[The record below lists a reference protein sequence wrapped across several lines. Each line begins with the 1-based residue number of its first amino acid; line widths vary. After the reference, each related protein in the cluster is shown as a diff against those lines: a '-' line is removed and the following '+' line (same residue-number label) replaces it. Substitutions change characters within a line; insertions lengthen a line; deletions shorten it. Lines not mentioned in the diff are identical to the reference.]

1 MGIPSALE
9 WRGKHPLEKAALG
22 NTLWKRLLWKTPS
35 GKGSSG
41 QERPRDTPG
50 AFLGFGNC
58 RKEKA
63 GNPWKL
69 LPRSSFSLW
78 NGLRGLPA
86 EFPAGFGME
95 LPRED
100 EGIPSF
106 PAPDPSG
113 IIPTFP
119 TQLLLDQPHAELTG
133 IFFFPRKFQ
142 LFPPPVFVLFPPR
155 GGSARCPKLGML
167 QSFSELGISSREFPP
182 TELGKHSWIPEYRWE
197 FLENPVFPADPTE
210 PARAGA
216 GIFSQPHPLE
226 FDVASQKKK
235 KVGIIPGL
243 FVGLGNSWPC
253 LGEGIPCFF
262 QL

>member
-1 MGIPSALE
+1 MARKTPS
-9 WRGKHPLEKAALG
+9 GKGCFGKQ
-22 NTLWKRLLWKTPS
+22 TPS

-133 IFFFPRKFQ
+133 IFFFPKKFQ
-142 LFPPPVFVLFPPR
+142 FVFFFFPPSFCAFSSSGRIRSL
-155 GGSARCPKLGML
+155 PKTRDAPKFFGIRDQQPGIPTHGAGKTLLDPGI
-167 QSFSELGISSREFPP
+167 SLGIPGKSHFP
-182 TELGKHSWIPEYRWE
+182 
-197 FLENPVFPADPTE
+197 VDPTE

-216 GIFSQPHPLE
+216 RIFPQPHPLE

-235 KVGIIPGL
+235 KVGIVPGL